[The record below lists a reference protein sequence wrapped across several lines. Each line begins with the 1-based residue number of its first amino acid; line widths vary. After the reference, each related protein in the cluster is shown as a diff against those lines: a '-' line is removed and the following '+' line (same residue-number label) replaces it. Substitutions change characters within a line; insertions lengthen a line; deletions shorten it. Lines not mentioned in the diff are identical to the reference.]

1 VTDIDG
7 LCWWKSTRSGNQG
20 GNCIEVAAS
29 GDTWYVRDSKDPAAG
44 HLMVD
49 VADEAAA
56 RLWAGK
62 IAEACG
68 WPQEVRRVG

>member
-49 VADEAAA
+49 VASWRSFVAMVKDDA
-56 RLWAGK
+56 R
-62 IAEACG
+62 
-68 WPQEVRRVG
+68 